1 MIDPCRVSIEELRHD
16 ESQVDYDDDSPI
28 DYHHPVLDG
37 EAYYIKDL
45 NDVLVCIENHELSRE
60 AMIEL
65 GDYAFTQEQARRIGQ
80 LLIKLADS

>member
-1 MIDPCRVSIEELRHD
+1 MIEKCRVSIEELRHD
-16 ESQVDYDDDSPI
+16 ESQIDYDDSPI
-28 DYHHPVLDG
+28 DYHYPVLDE

-60 AMIEL
+60 TMIEL
-65 GDYAFTQEQARRIGQ
+65 GDYAFTPDQARQIGQ

>member
-16 ESQVDYDDDSPI
+16 ESQIEYDDSPI
-28 DYHHPVLDG
+28 DYHYPVLDG
-37 EAYYIKDL
+37 DAYYIKDL

-60 AMIEL
+60 TMIEL
-65 GDYAFTQEQARRIGQ
+65 GDYAFTPDQARQIGQ

>member
-16 ESQVDYDDDSPI
+16 ESQIDYDDSPV
-28 DYHHPVLDG
+28 DYHYPVLEDG
-37 EAYYIKDL
+37 IYWIKDL

-65 GDYAFTQEQARRIGQ
+65 GEYAFTPEQARQIGE
-80 LLIKLADS
+80 LLIRLSEC